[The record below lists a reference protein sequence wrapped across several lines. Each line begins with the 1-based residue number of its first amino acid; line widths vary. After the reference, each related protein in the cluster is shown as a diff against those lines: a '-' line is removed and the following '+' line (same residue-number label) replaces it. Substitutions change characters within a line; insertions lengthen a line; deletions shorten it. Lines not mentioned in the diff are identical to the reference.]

1 MMIKGVHFK
10 MMQLGSTRLTITTA
24 GCFLSINYEFV
35 GKKVWVGT
43 LILATSYGGPP
54 QTIDLLIK
62 CQ

>member
-1 MMIKGVHFK
+1 MVIKGVHFK

-43 LILATSYGGPP
+43 LILATS
-54 QTIDLLIK
+54 
-62 CQ
+62 